1 MLNLKNKSI
10 MTISK
15 TLKTALYFVS
25 IMALI
30 QLSSCKK
37 EDNHQ
42 HNDDDS
48 DKVKPTVNISTP
60 SNLQMYNN
68 GDTVKI
74 RGLASDA
81 SLHELMLKIVKD
93 SDNSVLYSETINAH
107 DLTTY
112 ALNSNWKS
120 VVTDHTNA
128 SVIVVAE
135 DHNSN
140 VGSDTVKIHIM
151 P

>member
-1 MLNLKNKSI
+1 MSNYFKLKAVIVLSLLLAQL
-10 MTISK
+10 IS
-15 TLKTALYFVS
+15 
-25 IMALI
+25 
-30 QLSSCKK
+30 CEK

-81 SLHELMLKIVKD
+81 SLHELVLKIVKD

-112 ALNSNWKS
+112 ALNSSWKS
-120 VVTDHTNA
+120 AVSDHTNA

>member
-1 MLNLKNKSI
+1 
-10 MTISK
+10 MTNFFS
-15 TLKTALYFVS
+15 LKTACVLS
-25 IMALI
+25 LAATQLI
-30 QLSSCKK
+30 SCEK
-37 EDNHQ
+37 EDDHQ
-42 HNDDDS
+42 HNDDAS
-48 DKVKPTVNISTP
+48 DKVKPTVVISTP

-93 SDNSVLYSETINAH
+93 SDNSVLYSETIYAH

-120 VVTDHTNA
+120 AVTDHTNA